1 MSTVI
6 ILDPDPE
13 VIEALRQAHALLPDR
28 MDTPEAR
35 VLSLAIALQE
45 SRGTERRQLVMRGGR
60 LVPEGPAKGLHQG
73 EMTGGLCTGIR
84 KHPATRAHVA
94 DVLRARKVEN
104 SPRAIWDALEHDDVL
119 SFALARLLLWSEPGA
134 LPAIGDVDAA
144 WRYYLRAWRPGKPHL
159 HTWAECYRVAREA
172 LGL

>member
-1 MSTVI
+1 MSAVI

-13 VIEALRQAHALLPDR
+13 IVEALKCAHALLPQR

-35 VLSLAIALQE
+35 VLSLTIALQE
-45 SRGTERRQLVMRGGR
+45 SRGTMRRQLVMRRGR

-73 EMTGGLCTGIR
+73 EITGGMCTGIR
-84 KHPATRAHVA
+84 THYATREHVA

-104 SPRAIWDALEHDDVL
+104 NPRAIWDALEHDDVL
-119 SFALARLLLWSEPGA
+119 SFALARLLLWSEPSK
-134 LPAIGDVDAA
+134 LPELGDVDGA